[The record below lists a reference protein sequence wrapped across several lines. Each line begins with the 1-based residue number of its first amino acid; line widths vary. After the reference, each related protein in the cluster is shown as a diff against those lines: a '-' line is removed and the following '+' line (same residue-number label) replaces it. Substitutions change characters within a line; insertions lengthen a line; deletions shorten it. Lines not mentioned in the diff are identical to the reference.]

1 MKKQNRATTDINV
14 SQHVQLSVKPGSKIF
29 DSGGRDDPAVAYT
42 QMTDLHLF
50 QLLSSPKYDE
60 FSFLGIELQFV
71 RPHPS
76 LYVHDAG
83 LHCLN
88 SGCLI

>member
-1 MKKQNRATTDINV
+1 MF
-14 SQHVQLSVKPGSKIF
+14 SVKPGSKIF
-29 DSGGRDDPAVAYT
+29 DSRGRDDPAVAYT